1 MSVILC
7 KREQVSHPYFL
18 EVLGIHVYTSQELCY
33 VIFHHPLLAMEDFM
47 NPSLIEFIRNELDMG
62 FTALKMERR
71 MKGGE
76 NSDETLLLFLKECN
90 YYTSGEI
97 NQLRQKISSFRKLPP
112 LEYAKRK
119 VDYLFDFKQYGK
131 AIAGY
136 EKILSDIRFSRMDPR
151 FQGRI
156 WNNLGAC
163 FARVSQFQNAM
174 EAFEHAY
181 EKTEDGTILEKIY
194 HLSKLN
200 PGLSLKEV
208 YRLPMTAE
216 KKEAWEQDLISAK
229 ERAKDSKEQE
239 RIRELFAR
247 DPIKRMEGAANLVE
261 SWKQEYR
268 GMA

>member
-1 MSVILC
+1 M
-7 KREQVSHPYFL
+7 
-18 EVLGIHVYTSQELCY
+18 
-33 VIFHHPLLAMEDFM
+33 
-47 NPSLIEFIRNELDMG
+47 
-62 FTALKMERR
+62 
-71 MKGGE
+71 
-76 NSDETLLLFLKECN
+76 
-90 YYTSGEI
+90 
-97 NQLRQKISSFRKLPP
+97 
-112 LEYAKRK
+112 
-119 VDYLFDFKQYGK
+119 DYLFDFKQYGK

-163 FARVSQFQNAM
+163 FARVFQFQNAM

-247 DPIKRMEGAANLVE
+247 DPIKR
-261 SWKQEYR
+261 R
-268 GMA
+268 GCQFSGKLEAGIQRNGVTH

>member
-7 KREQVSHPYFL
+7 RREQASHPYFV
-18 EVLGIHVYTSQELCY
+18 EALGLHVYTSQELCY
-33 VIFHHPLLAMEDFM
+33 VIFHHPLLALEDFM
-47 NPSLIEFIRNELDMG
+47 GQGLIDFIRNELDMG

-76 NSDETLLLFLKECN
+76 NPDETLLLFLKECD

-97 NQLRQKISSFRKLPP
+97 NQLRQRISSFRKLPP

-119 VDYLFDFKQYGK
+119 ADYLFEFKQYGK

-136 EKILSDIRFSRMDPR
+136 ERVLEDIRYPRMDTR

-163 FARVSQFQNAM
+163 YARVFQFQKAI
-174 EAFEHAY
+174 EAYERAY
-181 EKTEDGTILEKIY
+181 EKTEDAAILERLY
-194 HLSKLN
+194 HISRLE
-200 PGLSLKEV
+200 PGYPLKEA
-208 YRLPMTAE
+208 YRLSVTAE
-216 KKEAWEQDLISAK
+216 KKAAWEQALLAAQ
-229 ERAKDSKEQE
+229 EQAKDSKEQE
-239 RIRELFAR
+239 RIRQVFAR
-247 DPIKRMEGAANLVE
+247 DPIRRMEDAAKMVE
-261 SWKQEYR
+261 NWKQEYR

>member
-136 EKILSDIRFSRMDPR
+136 EKILSEWILGFRDEYGI
-151 FQGRI
+151 I
-156 WNNLGAC
+156 W
-163 FARVSQFQNAM
+163 
-174 EAFEHAY
+174 
-181 EKTEDGTILEKIY
+181 
-194 HLSKLN
+194 
-200 PGLSLKEV
+200 
-208 YRLPMTAE
+208 
-216 KKEAWEQDLISAK
+216 
-229 ERAKDSKEQE
+229 ERALPEYSSSKMLWKLLNMHMRKQKMG
-239 RIRELFAR
+239 RFW
-247 DPIKRMEGAANLVE
+247 KR
-261 SWKQEYR
+261 STI
-268 GMA
+268 